1 MHRRGRRSIAG
12 IKFHLVLHPSSKLE
26 PIRSVLSPEVLRRL
40 NSTASFHYIIPSDNR
55 QTDKY
60 CNKATQIFKANFQVW
75 SEDKSRL
82 IMRLLLQG
90 GGKNQSYRSD
100 CAIPVVHSHE
110 VRLWSRLTFTVTHF
124 VTSVCLVCLAS
135 KTGSLRSTWV
145 RLIRQ
150 PLASAAVS
158 DALQSAVWTAHVFSP
173 LSCP

>member
-1 MHRRGRRSIAG
+1 LQRALQPVMYRRNSTFLRSERMHRRGRRSIAR
-12 IKFHLVLHPSSKLE
+12 IKFHLVYHPSSKLD

-40 NSTASFHYIIPSDNR
+40 NSTASFHYIIPSQTTDR

-60 CNKATQIFKANFQVW
+60 CSKATQIFKANFQVW

-110 VRLWSRLTFTVTHF
+110 VMGQADSRCHCQLAKPG
-124 VTSVCLVCLAS
+124 TSVCLVCLAS
-135 KTGSLRSTWV
+135 KTGSFGST
-145 RLIRQ
+145 
-150 PLASAAVS
+150 
-158 DALQSAVWTAHVFSP
+158 
-173 LSCP
+173 